1 MSSLATIMKYGM
13 APVNLSAGRGVRGY
27 SEGRARRAGEEFLG
41 FAASRPKKKPAAA
54 SAEPRTPASK
64 KRRPQRPITRC
75 VQCGSMVRVDRM
87 KRHTARIHGQ
97 TDVVAGPEGRPASAP
112 DS

>member
-1 MSSLATIMKYGM
+1 MSSLGRIMKYGM

-41 FAASRPKKKPAAA
+41 FAASRPKKKPTAA
-54 SAEPRTPASK
+54 SAEPPTAASK
-64 KRRPQRPITRC
+64 KRGPQRPMTRC
-75 VQCGSMVRVDRM
+75 AQCGSMVRVDRM

-97 TDVVAGPEGRPASAP
+97 ADVGAGPEGRPVSAP
-112 DS
+112 NS